1 MRETKITAFL
11 LGATIL
17 SSMGLSVPAFA
28 TSTNDIVDWIFDE
41 VNTGQSTKYNMS
53 ASEKNQV
60 IQEGTTWEVMDGYPI
75 NIPSKTINLEP
86 IL

>member
-28 TSTNDIVDWIFDE
+28 TSTNDIVDWIFIRTFSLWNRRIYRGAFDFG
-41 VNTGQSTKYNMS
+41 NCICGY
-53 ASEKNQV
+53 QV
-60 IQEGTTWEVMDGYPI
+60 
-75 NIPSKTINLEP
+75 L
-86 IL
+86 